1 MIIGE
6 SKFLSQIGRV
16 TCIIWWISKVAL
28 ANASFADSLQFKD
41 HNNVVVVA
49 NSDEFSLESSVKDS
63 AQSNS
68 VNVSLNHFSSGWN
81 TDLKVPNWIRNMVSD
96 TVSSSKPRFLFYPT
110 IGYSPETRWEFGVS
124 GLVVFHYKNDT
135 TIRLSEI
142 SAFGFY
148 TQNEQLGLWMDHAI
162 FGAKNRYLA
171 LGKIRLQNYPL
182 SFYGIGIHSKDEI
195 QAVVPANYYSIRE
208 RFVYRVKGNFFAGL
222 ELDYQQLSKAQ
233 FNWSES
239 FQTNPIPLGGNGSK
253 NLGLGLGLIFD
264 SRHNVLNVRDGY
276 LVELAYL
283 HYGKVFG
290 EQSFPMNTVVFDGRF
305 FKPVFKNQ
313 VLAMQL
319 YGQFSSG
326 QVPFNQLSMMGG
338 DMIMRGY
345 YLGRFRDNRYLAAQ
359 MEYRFLPFPFSKRLG
374 GAVFGSV
381 GTVSDVMPL
390 QHFKI
395 AGGAG
400 LRYLLFPKKDIFTR
414 IDVGIQKEGYGI
426 YFYIGEAF

>member
-1 MIIGE
+1 MILGE
-6 SKFLSQIGRV
+6 SKFLSQMGRIV
-16 TCIIWWISKVAL
+16 CLIFWILGFTSVKG
-28 ANASFADSLQFKD
+28 SFSDSISSSE
-41 HNNVVVVA
+41 HNNLTDPT
-49 NSDEFSLESSVKDS
+49 NLGIDNPESSNFDS
-63 AQSNS
+63 VYSKSFITN
-68 VNVSLNHFSSGWN
+68 LNNHGYAYN
-81 TDLKVPNWIRNMVSD
+81 RALKLPNWIRNMVSD

-305 FKPVFKNQ
+305 FKPVLKNQ

>member
-1 MIIGE
+1 MILRGSNFVSAWGKIA
-6 SKFLSQIGRV
+6 
-16 TCIIWWISKVAL
+16 CIICCIS
-28 ANASFADSLQFKD
+28 SFAAVEGSFEDSLASRYND
-41 HNNVVVVA
+41 SLIDVVNLTEQSKKSIHFHSDIY
-49 NSDEFSLESSVKDS
+49 NSF
-63 AQSNS
+63 
-68 VNVSLNHFSSGWN
+68 N
-81 TDLKVPNWIRNMVSD
+81 TDLNYYSLSFNSGIKLPGWIRNMVSD

-171 LGKIRLQNYPL
+171 LGKVRLQNYPL

-208 RFVYRVKGNFFAGL
+208 RLVYRVKGNFFAGL
-222 ELDYQQLSKAQ
+222 ELDYQQLSRAQ
-233 FNWSES
+233 FNWSDN

-290 EQSFPMNTVVFDGRF
+290 EQSYPMNTLIFDGRF
-305 FKPVFKNQ
+305 FKPVLKNQ

-381 GTVSDVMPL
+381 GTVSNGIPL
-390 QHFKI
+390 QHFKF